1 MEVRF
6 STAKLQRCF
15 EDLDHARRTWGDIAG
30 RKYVGRIELLYAT
43 ERLEDLYDARSLRL
57 HPLRGNRAGQF
68 AITIHD
74 RWRLIV
80 EKEAVNE
87 VRVVEVSRHYGD

>member
-1 MEVRF
+1 M
-6 STAKLQRCF
+6 
-15 EDLDHARRTWGDIAG
+15 AG
-30 RKYVGRIELLYAT
+30 RKYIGRIELLYIV
-43 ERLEDLYDARSLRL
+43 EQLEDLYDANSLRL